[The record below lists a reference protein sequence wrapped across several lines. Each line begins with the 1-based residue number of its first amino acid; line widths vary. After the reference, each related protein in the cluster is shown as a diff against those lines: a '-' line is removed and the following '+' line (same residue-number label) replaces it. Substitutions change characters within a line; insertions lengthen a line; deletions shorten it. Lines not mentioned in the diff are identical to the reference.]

1 MLTILFSIWLIGF
14 VFVAFWPFA
23 DGSGFLANII
33 VGALWPIVALLFL
46 WCFAPDWLWPKRM
59 PHERETAESWA
70 PELNSLRNENQ
81 DLRNRNADLQRQI
94 ESLNDDFVRLTKN
107 YEAAARTV
115 RRVREAACDVSGG
128 IE

>member
-1 MLTILFSIWLIGF
+1 MASPLRAS
-14 VFVAFWPFA
+14 AR
-23 DGSGFLANII
+23 FLSS
-33 VGALWPIVALLFL
+33 
-46 WCFAPDWLWPKRM
+46 
-59 PHERETAESWA
+59 TAI
-70 PELNSLRNENQ
+70 NSLWNENQ